1 MHPRLVG
8 WKRKLVDEMV
18 EYYLNFMYLAFFLV
32 AFAWYRRLIL
42 AEYDILYLSYWVPL
56 IEAAVLAKV
65 IMLGDL
71 LRFGRGLE
79 RKPLL
84 VPTLFRTVLFSV
96 YVGVFSVLER
106 TVRGLLHGN
115 GLTAGLADLASKG
128 RNELLAECV
137 VIFCAFVP
145 FFAFKELED
154 VLGKDKLRGMFWSR
168 GVPTPP
174 EGEGVG

>member
-1 MHPRLVG
+1 MHPKLVG
-8 WKRKLVDEMV
+8 WKRKIVDEMV

-42 AEYDILYLSYWVPL
+42 AEYDILYLGYWVPL
-56 IEAAVLAKV
+56 VEAAILAKV
-65 IMLGDL
+65 IMVGELVP
-71 LRFGRGLE
+71 FGRGLQ

-84 VPTLFRTVLFSV
+84 VPTFFRTVLFAV
-96 YVGVFSVLER
+96 YVAMFSVLER
-106 TVRGLLHGN
+106 TVRGLLNGK

-145 FFAFKELED
+145 FFAFKELEE
-154 VLGKDKLRGMFWSR
+154 VLGKDKLRALFWSR
-168 GVPTPP
+168 GEATAPQ
-174 EGEGVG
+174 GERV

>member
-8 WKRKLVDEMV
+8 WKRKVVDEMV
-18 EYYLNFMYLAFFLV
+18 EYYLNFVYLAFFLV

-42 AEYDILYLSYWVPL
+42 AEYDILYLNYWVPL
-56 IEAAVLAKV
+56 VEAAVLAKV
-65 IMLGDL
+65 IMVGDM

-84 VPTLFRTVLFSV
+84 FPTLFRTVLFSV

-106 TVRGLLHGN
+106 TARGLLHGK

-145 FFAFKELED
+145 FFAFKELEG
-154 VLGKDKLRGMFWSR
+154 VLGKDKLRDLFWSR
-168 GVPTPP
+168 GVHTAP
-174 EGEGVG
+174 EGERV